1 MIRSGKYRAWRA
13 TAAVL
18 ALAAMAGPAAAGNW
32 WNRAWRYRRVVTV
45 PPNKGITGL
54 PGDDVGVVGMPTGG
68 VAQPDG
74 RDIRVATASGQLV
87 NSRVLMMGPGDF
99 ARVAFALRPGTSRY
113 YVYYGLAGA
122 KAVASLVI
130 RRGVLLEMWAYG
142 GGATSS
148 LEKVQK
154 LFEAPGKVFIGRRFL
169 DRIFM
174 GHNPFGPQ
182 SSVASIFTGWFDC
195 PRSGR
200 YLFSCSSR
208 NASFLLVD
216 GKLVVDN
223 SGTHSPQR
231 DIRKHGS
238 VELKAG
244 QHKLTFYHVS
254 RSGDPVVVAAWRP
267 PGESRVRVIPPG
279 AYLAIARAAPG
290 MMTSQSGATQ
300 IDFVPKHAGEAFMLN
315 RYFHRYEFAALATG
329 PGASKITW
337 QWDFGDG
344 QTAAGAA
351 VEHVYLLPGLYTVT
365 LKGKGGRGPLK
376 RTNRIFVSRRWDMV
390 TRDATEK
397 LAGYSRIVAGYD
409 FAKFKPELLLWSM
422 LLCRRT
428 GIDEAV
434 MAAGEAL
441 MSKDQAPAHV
451 IEQAVPLYAEQLAG
465 RKSRDEAAAALI
477 KAAGMSQNAAVS
489 AAMLVRAARIHLA
502 MHHEAKAEKL
512 LALVLRTYAPRTRG
526 SAVRQARIALGDVW
540 RLRGNYQKA
549 RDLYQQAGPARAVIG
564 KSVIIT
570 KGDFARHVEAYVKS
584 SEFAWAEQYLDKW
597 EDAYPT
603 DKLEGYSTLLRVR
616 LLEAHRKHAEAAA
629 EAETLADVNPASNYA
644 AELLMHAAKAYRR
657 LGMPAKS
664 KPLLERIIG
673 DYPES
678 AFAAEAKQM
687 GK

>member
-1 MIRSGKYRAWRA
+1 MSPLARWMDLPYRAGAALHRGAFLSGLLPRA
-13 TAAVL
+13 SLDRFTVSVGSLHFGGAGKTPL
-18 ALAAMAGPAAAGNW
+18 ALDLLTGDGALLMRG
-32 WNRAWRYRRVVTV
+32 YR
-45 PPNKGITGL
+45 G
-54 PGDDVGVVGMPTGG
+54 
-68 VAQPDG
+68 
-74 RDIRVATASGQLV
+74 
-87 NSRVLMMGPGDF
+87 
-99 ARVAFALRPGTSRY
+99 
-113 YVYYGLAGA
+113 
-122 KAVASLVI
+122 
-130 RRGVLLEMWAYG
+130 E
-142 GGATSS
+142 GATSV
-148 LEKVQK
+148 LICEDD
-154 LFEAPGKVFIGRRFL
+154 AGPPWGR
-169 DRIFM
+169 
-174 GHNPFGPQ
+174 
-182 SSVASIFTGWFDC
+182 SI
-195 PRSGR
+195 
-200 YLFSCSSR
+200 
-208 NASFLLVD
+208 AAD
-216 GKLVVDN
+216 G
-223 SGTHSPQR
+223 
-231 DIRKHGS
+231 
-238 VELKAG
+238 E
-244 QHKLTFYHVS
+244 
-254 RSGDPVVVAAWRP
+254 
-267 PGESRVRVIPPG
+267 
-279 AYLAIARAAPG
+279 
-290 MMTSQSGATQ
+290 
-300 IDFVPKHAGEAFMLN
+300 
-315 RYFHRYEFAALATG
+315 
-329 PGASKITW
+329 
-337 QWDFGDG
+337 
-344 QTAAGAA
+344 
-351 VEHVYLLPGLYTVT
+351 
-365 LKGKGGRGPLK
+365 
-376 RTNRIFVSRRWDMV
+376 
-390 TRDATEK
+390 
-397 LAGYSRIVAGYD
+397 
-409 FAKFKPELLLWSM
+409 
-422 LLCRRT
+422 RRT
-428 GIDEAV
+428 AQECSARFGDEAV